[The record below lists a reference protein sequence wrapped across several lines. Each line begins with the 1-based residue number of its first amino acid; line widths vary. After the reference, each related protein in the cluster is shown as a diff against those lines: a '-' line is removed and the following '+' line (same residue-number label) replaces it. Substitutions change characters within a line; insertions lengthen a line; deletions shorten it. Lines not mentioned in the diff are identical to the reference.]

1 MRLPWST
8 DHRRT
13 ALPSRFDLPT
23 RRAGWWFRFRPEQVL
38 LASFVSLIVVGT
50 LGLRFIPGLYAP
62 GAAPLGWIDAAF
74 TMTSA
79 VCVTGLTLV
88 DTATYF
94 SFWGQL
100 WLLIFIQLG
109 GLGIITISSLVILAL
124 GGRLSLR
131 SELLS
136 AGSISVAPRLNRA
149 GLVRDVVLFTLLIEL
164 IGFLVLWAL
173 WEPHDE
179 SGDAWWHA
187 LFHSISAF
195 CNAGFSTFSTNLI
208 QHQHSTATLLTIGS
222 LVVLGGLGFLAMEEL
237 YIRSRRRREGETTF
251 RVSLHSRIVLT
262 TTAVLILLGWG
273 AFLWL
278 ERDLTFAHMT
288 LTDKLSNAWFM
299 SVTARTA
306 GFNSVDYAQTSAG
319 ANFLTIIL
327 MSIGGSPGSTAG
339 GLKTTTIAL
348 VVLLAWSR
356 FRRRAVVNLWGRTVP
371 DETIGR
377 AVGLIVFAFAVMTAG
392 MLLLTITENH
402 GAAGT
407 TGEHAKFFGLLFEV
421 VSAFNTVGLT
431 MGQTYELSPFGRGVT
446 IVLMLL
452 GRVGLLTFAAA
463 FVLSSESTARK
474 FRYASEDIVVG

>member
-1 MRLPWST
+1 M
-8 DHRRT
+8 
-13 ALPSRFDLPT
+13 
-23 RRAGWWFRFRPEQVL
+23 RPEQVL
-38 LASFVSLIVVGT
+38 LASFVSLILVGT
-50 LGLRFIPGLYAP
+50 LGLRFIPGLYAD
-62 GAAPLGWIDAAF
+62 GAERLGWIDAVF

-79 VCVTGLTLV
+79 VCVTGLTVV

-109 GLGIITISSLVILAL
+109 GLGIITISSLVILTL

-136 AGSISVAPRLNRA
+136 TGSTSVAPRLNRA
-149 GLVRDVVLFTLLIEL
+149 GLVRDIVVFTLVIEL
-164 IGFLVLWAL
+164 IGWLVLWAL
-173 WEPHDE
+173 WEPHDN

-195 CNAGFSTFSTNLI
+195 CNAGFSTYTTSLVG
-208 QHQHSTATLLTIGS
+208 HQHSTATLLTIGS
-222 LVVLGGLGFLAMEEL
+222 LIILGGIGFLALEEV
-237 YIRSRRRREGETTF
+237 YMRSRRRRAGETTF

-278 ERDLTFAHMT
+278 ERGLTFAHMT
-288 LTDKLSNAWFM
+288 LTDQVSNAWFM

-377 AVGLIVFAFAVMTAG
+377 AVGLIVFAFVVMTIG

-463 FVLSSESTARK
+463 FVLSSGAATRK
-474 FRYASEDIVVG
+474 FRYASEDVVVG